1 MEIDKRYIYIFIT
14 IALILASV
22 SYMYQPS
29 KLIGLILALPAV
41 IIAMTFHEFAH
52 AFAADKLGD
61 ETPRNQG
68 RVTLNPLKH
77 IDPIGFFMLLFT
89 RFGWGKPVQIN
100 PTRFNRNVSMSKGEA
115 IVAFAGP
122 LMNFI
127 LALAFSFLLGIV
139 YKFNLL
145 NNIAS
150 SYAELIIIFLIQV
163 IFMNIGLGV
172 FNLIPVPPLDGSKVL
187 RHFLTANA
195 RQWFDKN
202 QRIFY
207 YVFIVMWISGLASSI
222 TMPITQIIAKG
233 IMLIVSNLLGI
244 NLVII

>member
-89 RFGWGKPVQIN
+89 RFGWGKPVHVDSRN
-100 PTRFNRNVSMSKGEA
+100 YTRKISMEKGEA
-115 IVAFAGP
+115 IVSAAGP
-122 LMNFI
+122 IMNFI
-127 LALAFSFLLGIV
+127 LALVFSLIFAALA
-139 YKFNLL
+139 KFVPSIWTMAGGVVATIILD
-145 NNIAS
+145 
-150 SYAELIIIFLIQV
+150 IIIV
-163 IFMNIGLGV
+163 NIGLGV
-172 FNLIPVPPLDGSKVL
+172 FNLIPLPPLDGSKIL
-187 RHFLTANA
+187 AHFLPINA
-195 RQWFDKN
+195 RRWFIEHEN
-202 QRIFY
+202 IFY
-207 YVFIVMWISGLASSI
+207 IAFIIIWLTPIASRI
-222 TMPITQIIAKG
+222 TSPIINAI
-233 IMLIVSNLLGI
+233 LSFLLNIGFAI
-244 NLVII
+244 F

>member
-89 RFGWGKPVQIN
+89 RLGWGKPVD
-100 PTRFNRNVSMSKGEA
+100 RKSV
-115 IVAFAGP
+115 V
-122 LMNFI
+122 
-127 LALAFSFLLGIV
+127 
-139 YKFNLL
+139 
-145 NNIAS
+145 
-150 SYAELIIIFLIQV
+150 
-163 IFMNIGLGV
+163 
-172 FNLIPVPPLDGSKVL
+172 
-187 RHFLTANA
+187 
-195 RQWFDKN
+195 
-202 QRIFY
+202 
-207 YVFIVMWISGLASSI
+207 
-222 TMPITQIIAKG
+222 
-233 IMLIVSNLLGI
+233 
-244 NLVII
+244 

>member
-127 LALAFSFLLGIV
+127 LALVFSFLLGIV

-163 IFMNIGLGV
+163 IFIETM
-172 FNLIPVPPLDGSKVL
+172 
-187 RHFLTANA
+187 TA
-195 RQWFDKN
+195 F
-202 QRIFY
+202 
-207 YVFIVMWISGLASSI
+207 M
-222 TMPITQIIAKG
+222 
-233 IMLIVSNLLGI
+233 
-244 NLVII
+244 